1 MKNHFYRWFGRPTRQ
16 GAVSKGLLKFAAIA
30 VAMLV
35 SVGVYAQDKTVSGK
49 VTDSADGS
57 GLPGVSVSVKG
68 TNKGTQ
74 TDANGLYKLS
84 VSPNATLVFS
94 FVGYAKQEISV
105 GNRSQVNVALVSETK
120 ALEEVVVV
128 GYGTQKVKDATGAVS
143 SISPKDFN
151 KGVINSPEQLLQG
164 RVAGVQMTPNSG
176 DPGSGISINIRGTA
190 SLRGDN
196 GPLFVIDGVP
206 LDNTDMAN
214 NQSGDAGVGQVA
226 SRNPLN
232 FMNPADIENIS
243 ILKDASAAAI
253 YGARGANGVVLITTK
268 KGKSGAGIFNF
279 SANFSVASIAKKY
292 DLLTPSEFL
301 AQMQRAGQDVNS
313 SLVNGKSSTDWQDQ
327 VFRTAVTQNYNMSY
341 GGGTDKTSYYFSLGY
356 QDQQGI
362 VKTTAQ
368 DKLQARINATHKLF
382 DDKVTIGVAMTVA
395 KINDVYAATGGNVG
409 YEGNL
414 LGRVI
419 NTNPTFPVYDATG
432 AYFTTGSLAFRNPVS
447 LINNYHQYGPT
458 TRALVNVFG
467 SWEIIKGLT
476 YKLSLAQD
484 NGSSTLN
491 TYLDPNTP
499 GFQNSI
505 PNNAGRAI
513 IGNKLRTT
521 STIEHTLNYKKTIG
535 KSEVDAI
542 AGFSYQKFENSGS
555 NVQANYFVV
564 PSGFDLVNNLG
575 YVDNTGTNKPYTA
588 SSFANKTE
596 LQSYFTRVAYNYA
609 GKYYLTGT
617 LRVDGSSKF
626 GANNKYGYFPAVN
639 GAWRLTEEEFLK
651 GSFLSDLKLRAGY
664 GVTGNSEGFPAN
676 QSITT
681 FIPNPSSGG
690 IAKENIANPD
700 LKWES
705 MTSYGVGI
713 DFGLMKGRL
722 SGTVDYF
729 NKTTNNLLFALS
741 AAMPEVAT
749 TKWSNLDASVVNQ
762 GVEVTLNYDVLAG
775 KKLSWN
781 ISANAT
787 VLNNKLEKLNNT
799 VMTGSVFG
807 QGLTGA
813 YVQPLKAGY
822 ALYSFFVP
830 EFQGFD
836 ASGNN
841 IFKLDPKDNKTPLQ
855 VYAGSPI
862 PTFTWGL
869 NNTLAYGPWNMTVF
883 INGQSGGYI
892 FNNTALALGGAPAL
906 KQGNNIDRR
915 WLDTKE
921 SFSNGLAASTRFV
934 EKSDFIRVSNVTI
947 SRNIPLDSKYIKGLS
962 VSLSGQNLLLISDYK
977 GLDPEVTNPSAA
989 INGVTSRGIDYVSYP
1004 KARTFTIGVNANF

>member
-1 MKNHFYRWFGRPTRQ
+1 M
-16 GAVSKGLLKFAAIA
+16 A
-30 VAMLV
+30 VATLF
-35 SVGVYAQDKTVSGK
+35 SVGAYAQDRAVSGK
-49 VTDSADGS
+49 VTDAADGS
-57 GLPGVSVSVKG
+57 ALPGVSVQVKG

-74 TDANGLYKLS
+74 TDATGSFKVN
-84 VSPNATLVFS
+84 VSGKAVLVFS
-94 FVGYAKQEISV
+94 FVGYARQEVSV
-105 GNRSQVNVALVSETK
+105 GERSQVNVSLASETK
-120 ALEEVVVV
+120 SLDEVVVI

-143 SISPKDFN
+143 SLSTKDFN
-151 KGVINSPEQLLQG
+151 RGVINSPEQLLQG

-206 LDNTDMAN
+206 LDNTDLTN
-214 NQSGDAGVGQVA
+214 NSSGDAGVGTVA

-268 KGKSGAGIFNF
+268 KGKSGAGQFNF
-279 SANFSVASIAKKY
+279 SANVSVATIAKKY
-292 DLLTPSEFL
+292 DLLSPTEFL
-301 AQMQRAGQDVNS
+301 AQMKLAGQDVTS
-313 SLVNGKSSTDWQDQ
+313 KLVNGGAATDWQDQ
-327 VFRTAVTQNYNMSY
+327 VFRTALTQNYNMSY

-362 VKTTAQ
+362 VKSTAQ
-368 DKLQARINATHKLF
+368 DKVQARLNATHKILN
-382 DDKVTIGVAMTVA
+382 DKVTFGVSLTAA

-419 NTNPTFPVYDATG
+419 NTNPTFPVNDATG
-432 AYFTTGSLAFRNPVS
+432 AYFTTGSLSFRNPVS
-447 LINNYHQYGPT
+447 LLNNYHQSGPT
-458 TRALVNVFG
+458 NRTLLNVFG

-476 YKLSLAQD
+476 YKISLAQD
-484 NGSSTLN
+484 NASNTLN
-491 TYLDPNTP
+491 TYLDVNTP
-499 GFQNSI
+499 GFQNSV

-521 STIEHTLNYKKTIG
+521 STIEHTFNYKKTIG

-555 NVQANYFVV
+555 NVRADYFVV
-564 PSGFDLVNNLG
+564 PTGFNLVNNIG

-588 SSFANKTE
+588 TSFANKTD
-596 LQSYFTRVAYNYA
+596 LQSYFGRVGYNYA

-617 LRVDGSSKF
+617 LRIDGSSKF

-639 GAWRLTEEEFLK
+639 GAWKIAEENFMK
-651 GSFLSDLKLRAGY
+651 GSIFSDLKLRAGY

-676 QSITT
+676 QSLTT
-681 FIPNPSSGG
+681 YSPNPNSGG
-690 IAKENIANPD
+690 IAKENVANAD

-705 MTSYGVGI
+705 MTSYGVGV
-713 DFGLMKGRL
+713 DFSLLKGRL

-741 AAMPEVAT
+741 APMPEVAT
-749 TKWSNLDASVVNQ
+749 IKWSNLDASVINQ
-762 GVEVTLNYDVLAG
+762 GVELSLNYDVLAG
-775 KKLSWN
+775 KKLSWTVG
-781 ISANAT
+781 ANAT
-787 VLNNKLEKLNNT
+787 FLDNKLDKLQNT
-799 VMTGSVFG
+799 VLTGSVFG

-822 ALYSFFVP
+822 PLYSFFVP
-830 EFQGFD
+830 EFAGFD
-836 ASGNN
+836 ASGNSAYT
-841 IFKLDPKDNKTPLQ
+841 LDPKDNKTPLN

-869 NNTLAYGPWNMTVF
+869 NNSFSYGDWRASIF
-883 INGQSGGYI
+883 INGQNGGYI
-892 FNNTALALGGAPAL
+892 FNNTALTLGGAPAL
-906 KQGNNIDRR
+906 KQGNNIDRK
-915 WLDTKE
+915 WLEPKE

-934 EKSDFIRVSNVTI
+934 EKSDFIRVSNVSIT
-947 SRNIPLDSKYIKGLS
+947 RNISVKSEYVKGLS
-962 VSLSGQNLLLISDYK
+962 ISLSGQNLLLISDYK

-1004 KARTFTIGVNANF
+1004 KARTFTVSVNASF